1 MRHGRKGY
9 KLSRTH
15 AHRQATLAA
24 LSNALIE
31 HKRIRTTLT
40 KAKALRIY
48 VEPLITRS
56 KNDTTHNRRQ
66 VFRYLQ
72 NKESIKELFGEIS
85 ERVAERNGGY
95 TRVVRLGQR
104 TGDGAEMA
112 VIELVDYNESEPE
125 TTSRR
130 RTRRSRRRR
139 GKEAAAPAAAEAA
152 AETPVDEVA
161 EDVEEAG
168 VVETLKDAAEDAI
181 ETVEDMVEGAAE
193 TISETVEEIVEE
205 LADEAAEAEAVEE
218 AAEVVDAEAP
228 ADEVLEAP
236 AEEGAPA
243 PPEAETEEPEGDVA
257 EEPEAETEQ
266 PEGDDAA
273 SPEASAEER
282 DEDEEKK
289 EE

>member
-15 AHRQATLAA
+15 AHRKATLAA

-72 NKESIKELFGEIS
+72 DKESIKELFGEIA
-85 ERVAERNGGY
+85 ERVAERPGGY

-104 TGDGAEMA
+104 SGDGAEMA
-112 VIELVDYNESEPE
+112 IIELVDYNESEPE
-125 TTSRR
+125 TTSSRR

-139 GKEAAAPAAAEAA
+139 GKAEVAAPAAAEAA
-152 AETPVDEVA
+152 ADEPVAEVA
-161 EDVEEAG
+161 EDIDEVG
-168 VVETLKDAAEDAI
+168 VVETLE
-181 ETVEDMVEGAAE
+181 ETAEGAIDA
-193 TISETVEEIVEE
+193 VEEIT
-205 LADEAAEAEAVEE
+205 
-218 AAEVVDAEAP
+218 
-228 ADEVLEAP
+228 EAP
-236 AEEGAPA
+236 AEEAVESVVETPVEEATETVEAPA
-243 PPEAETEEPEGDVA
+243 EEAVESVVETPVEEATETVEAPAEEVAEAEPSEGDEVS
-257 EEPEAETEQ
+257 P
-266 PEGDDAA
+266 
-273 SPEASAEER
+273 PEASAEQT
-282 DEDEEKK
+282 DEEKK

>member
-9 KLSRTH
+9 KLGRTH

-72 NKESIKELFGEIS
+72 DKESIKELFGEIA
-85 ERVAERNGGY
+85 ERVAERPGGY

-104 TGDGAEMA
+104 SGDGAEMA

-125 TTSRR
+125 TTGRRR
-130 RTRRSRRRR
+130 RTRRSRRRPR
-139 GKEAAAPAAAEAA
+139 
-152 AETPVDEVA
+152 
-161 EDVEEAG
+161 
-168 VVETLKDAAEDAI
+168 
-181 ETVEDMVEGAAE
+181 
-193 TISETVEEIVEE
+193 
-205 LADEAAEAEAVEE
+205 
-218 AAEVVDAEAP
+218 
-228 ADEVLEAP
+228 
-236 AEEGAPA
+236 
-243 PPEAETEEPEGDVA
+243 PP
-257 EEPEAETEQ
+257 
-266 PEGDDAA
+266 
-273 SPEASAEER
+273 
-282 DEDEEKK
+282 
-289 EE
+289 

>member
-9 KLSRTH
+9 KLGRTH

-72 NKESIKELFGEIS
+72 DKESIKELFGEIA
-85 ERVAERNGGY
+85 ERVAERPGGY

-104 TGDGAEMA
+104 SGDGAEMA
-112 VIELVDYNESEPE
+112 IIELVDYNESEPE

-130 RTRRSRRRR
+130 RRTRRSRRRR
-139 GKEAAAPAAAEAA
+139 DKAEAAAPAAAEAA
-152 AETPVDEVA
+152 ADEPVAEVA
-161 EDVEEAG
+161 EDIDEAG
-168 VVETLKDAAEDAI
+168 VVETLK
-181 ETVEDMVEGAAE
+181 ETAEGA
-193 TISETVEEIVEE
+193 IDEIT
-205 LADEAAEAEAVEE
+205 
-218 AAEVVDAEAP
+218 
-228 ADEVLEAP
+228 EAP
-236 AEEGAPA
+236 AEEVESVVETPVEEATEAVEAPA
-243 PPEAETEEPEGDVA
+243 EEAVESVVETPVEEATEAVEAPAEEAVEAPAEAEAEHSEGDEVS
-257 EEPEAETEQ
+257 P
-266 PEGDDAA
+266 
-273 SPEASAEER
+273 PEASAEQT
-282 DEDEEKK
+282 DEEKK

>member
-9 KLSRTH
+9 KLGRTH

-72 NKESIKELFGEIS
+72 DKESIKELFGEIA
-85 ERVAERNGGY
+85 ERVAERPGGY

-104 TGDGAEMA
+104 SGDGAEMA
-112 VIELVDYNESEPE
+112 IIELVDYNESEPE

-130 RTRRSRRRR
+130 RRTRRSRRRR
-139 GKEAAAPAAAEAA
+139 DKAEAAAPAAAEAA
-152 AETPVDEVA
+152 ADEPVAEVA
-161 EDVEEAG
+161 EDIDEAG
-168 VVETLKDAAEDAI
+168 VVETLK
-181 ETVEDMVEGAAE
+181 ETAEGA
-193 TISETVEEIVEE
+193 IDEIT
-205 LADEAAEAEAVEE
+205 
-218 AAEVVDAEAP
+218 
-228 ADEVLEAP
+228 EAP
-236 AEEGAPA
+236 AEEAVESVVETPVEEATEAVEAPA
-243 PPEAETEEPEGDVA
+243 EEAVEAPAEAEAEHSEGDEVS
-257 EEPEAETEQ
+257 P
-266 PEGDDAA
+266 
-273 SPEASAEER
+273 PEASAEQT
-282 DEDEEKK
+282 DEEKK